1 MGYALQQQ
9 LGERTLQ
16 VIQAA
21 VLGSPISHSLSP
33 LLHNHAYSLLNISG
47 TYSAIDVPEE
57 ALLSFISTSLSENWT
72 GFNMTMPL
80 KERIFDAP
88 NVLLDESA
96 TRIKS
101 ANTLIRKGDAYVG
114 TSTDF
119 TAFERLLQPFPVERI
134 AIIGGG
140 GTARALLGALSRR
153 ATQVDVLLRS
163 PKRLDLLSTIAP
175 DALLTAIPM
184 DSSLEGYDMVV
195 NTTPS
200 GVADHLASHLVDA
213 NGLLFESLYNPWP
226 TELAFAWSQLGGKVL
241 HGIDLLVEQALDA
254 IHLMT
259 DIDFDYSRMR
269 EELLKVALPEVD
281 PQRS

>member
-1 MGYALQQQ
+1 
-9 LGERTLQ
+9 
-16 VIQAA
+16 
-21 VLGSPISHSLSP
+21 
-33 LLHNHAYSLLNISG
+33 
-47 TYSAIDVPEE
+47 
-57 ALLSFISTSLSENWT
+57 
-72 GFNMTMPL
+72 MPL

-88 NVLLDESA
+88 NVSFDERA

-114 TSTDF
+114 TSTDL
-119 TAFERLLQPFPVERI
+119 TAFERLLKPFPVERI

-153 ATQVDVLLRS
+153 AAKVDVLLRN

-184 DSSLEGYDMVV
+184 DSTLEGYDLVV

-200 GVADHLASHLVDA
+200 GVADHLASHLADA

-259 DIDFDYSRMR
+259 EIDFDYSRMR